1 MEIVLDPSRG
11 DYGKEM
17 LAVVPFSDITLAAD
31 NVDTI
36 FHIIGP
42 TSRQRMAGHERL
54 AGSGS

>member
-17 LAVVPFSDITLAAD
+17 LAVVPFSDIALVTNNA
-31 NVDTI
+31 NII

-42 TSRQRMAGHERL
+42 TGRQCL
-54 AGSGS
+54 AGYERFAGSSS